1 MPRSDGAAQTA
12 MKTNFYMLS
21 LGCAKNLVNA
31 EQMVY
36 LLEQAGYQKTE
47 NPAEAQVAIVNTC
60 GFIDGA
66 KTEAIDSIL
75 ELAQY
80 KQAGTLRALV
90 VTGCLA
96 QRYGR
101 EFEQELPE
109 VDAVCGTG
117 SYHEIVEAVQSALG
131 GSRAE
136 KFAPIEC
143 APLEG
148 RRSLLTPAYSAYLR
162 IAEGCDNRCA
172 YCVIPSLRG
181 PFRSRRMEDVI
192 AEARQLAELGA
203 KELIIIAQDITRFGT
218 DTHGRRMLPELL
230 REICKTDGI
239 EWVRLHYLYPEETD
253 EELLRVCA
261 EEEKILHYFD
271 IPIQH
276 ISDNVLRRM
285 NRRGTGEDIR
295 RLIDNIRRYMPDAVI
310 RTSLIVGFPGET
322 EEDFSELCEFLE
334 QYRLER
340 AGVFCYSQEE
350 GTAAAEMEDQI
361 DDLVSE
367 RRREILYELQERVM
381 DERSSACV
389 GQTLK
394 VLCTGEDER
403 GKLGRSFMDSPDI
416 DGTVIFEGDTC
427 EGEFAYVT
435 VTAYEGCDLYGI
447 QTDPEEEDTL

>member
-1 MPRSDGAAQTA
+1 
-12 MKTNFYMLS
+12 MKIKYYLLS

-31 EQMVY
+31 EQMAY
-36 LLEQAGYQKTE
+36 LLDEAGYIKTDD
-47 NPAEAQVAIVNTC
+47 PAQAQVAIVNTC

-80 KQAGTLRALV
+80 KQTGSLRVLV
-90 VTGCLA
+90 VTGCLS

-117 SYHEIVEAVQSALG
+117 SYHEIVDAVRSALN

-143 APLEG
+143 APLELE
-148 RRSLLTPAYSAYLR
+148 RKLLTPAYSAYLR

-181 PFRSRRMEDVI
+181 PFRSRREEDVV
-192 AEARQLAELGA
+192 AEAEKLAQMGT

-218 DTHGRRMLPELL
+218 DTCGRRTLPELL
-230 REICKTDGI
+230 RKLCRIDGI
-239 EWVRLHYLYPEETD
+239 EWIRLHYLYPEETD

-276 ISDNVLRRM
+276 ISDRVLKRM
-285 NRRGTGEDIR
+285 NRRGTGDDIR

-350 GTAAAEMEDQI
+350 GTAAAEMDDQV

-381 DERSSACV
+381 DERSARCV
-389 GQTLK
+389 GKTLK

-416 DGTVIFEGDTC
+416 DGTVIFEGAAC

-435 VTAYEGCDLYGI
+435 VTAYEGCDLYG
-447 QTDPEEEDTL
+447 TAVDTAEEDTL